1 MTDSIVTGMLVCVAL
16 NDKAQLAALEPELH
30 EAPYQKPPTQP
41 VLYFKPRNTFNVA
54 GATVAWPEHG
64 EEFVV
69 GASLGLVIGKP
80 TCRVSEAE
88 ALDYVAGY
96 TLVHD
101 FSLPE
106 TSYYRPDI
114 KGKCLDG
121 SAPVGPVVVP
131 GEQVDNFHR
140 LTLVTTIN
148 GEPRS
153 ELNMADLQR
162 GAAELLSTISYIM
175 TLNPGDV
182 IATGFRGERVP
193 VKPGD
198 IVESSIE
205 GLLAL
210 SNTVGEQP

>member
-1 MTDSIVTGMLVCVAL
+1 MKGMLVCVAL
-16 NDKAQLAALEPELH
+16 NDKTQLAALEPELH
-30 EAPYQKPPTQP
+30 EAPYKKPPTQP

-54 GATVAWPEHG
+54 GATVEWPQHSDD
-64 EEFVV
+64 FVV

-80 TCRVSEAE
+80 TCRVSETE

-131 GEQVDNFHR
+131 REQVDNHHR
-140 LTLVTTIN
+140 LTVVTAVN
-148 GEPRS
+148 GEPKS
-153 ELNMADLQR
+153 ELSMTDLQR

-182 IATGFRGERVP
+182 IAIGFRGTRLP

-198 IVESSIE
+198 EVVSSIE

-210 SNTVGEQP
+210 SNTVGGMQS